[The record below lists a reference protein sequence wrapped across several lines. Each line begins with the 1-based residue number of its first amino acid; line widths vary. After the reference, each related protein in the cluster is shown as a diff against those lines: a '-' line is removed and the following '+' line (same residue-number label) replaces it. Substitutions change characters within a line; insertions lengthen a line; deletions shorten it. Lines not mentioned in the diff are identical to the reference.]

1 MKNTLIICLII
12 SILACQNKDSNS
24 KDVEVNLKDIQ
35 LPQESK
41 TNATSN
47 DNILSKAKKEMV
59 GDVPI
64 FFSSAA
70 ARHQSFDSSKQFVK
84 TAILKF
90 RVKNVMQSSLRI
102 EDIVLKNKGYVTFSE
117 VKTESEHRT
126 SYKISNDSL
135 LETISYVLGNKMEL
149 RVPNY
154 LLDTTLREISRY
166 SEYMDIRKITA
177 EDVGFDLFA
186 NHLAETRNR
195 KSEARLRNTSNKRS
209 QELVEIEQ
217 TALNSEEAADNA
229 KIELMKIKDRIK
241 YSTIQVEIYQS
252 PTFSQHKIANVDA
265 AQHVS
270 FWIKIKDALG
280 DSWTFFKYFILT
292 IIQVL
297 PFILLIIGGVW
308 LKRRYWRKR
317 T

>member
-1 MKNTLIICLII
+1 
-12 SILACQNKDSNS
+12 
-24 KDVEVNLKDIQ
+24 
-35 LPQESK
+35 
-41 TNATSN
+41 
-47 DNILSKAKKEMV
+47 
-59 GDVPI
+59 
-64 FFSSAA
+64 
-70 ARHQSFDSSKQFVK
+70 
-84 TAILKF
+84 
-90 RVKNVMQSSLRI
+90 
-102 EDIVLKNKGYVTFSE
+102 
-117 VKTESEHRT
+117 
-126 SYKISNDSL
+126 
-135 LETISYVLGNKMEL
+135 MEL